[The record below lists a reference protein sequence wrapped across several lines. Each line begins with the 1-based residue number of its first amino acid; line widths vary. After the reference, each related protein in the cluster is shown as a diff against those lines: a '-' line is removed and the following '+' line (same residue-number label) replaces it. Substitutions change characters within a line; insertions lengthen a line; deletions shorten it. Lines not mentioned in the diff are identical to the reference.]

1 MKEPDP
7 LTIHPDVDITMVVPY
22 YNPGERLRSTVDELV
37 RTLTTAGVTFEV
49 IAVDDGSTDGSGR
62 YLEGADASVI
72 QIQLPCN
79 AGKGEALRTGFARGR
94 GSYIGFIDADG
105 DLPPE
110 QVKTFVQIAQQA
122 GPDMVLGTKR
132 DSRAEVD
139 FSRLRQI
146 TSWTWQQLVRALF
159 HVPSHDTQ
167 TGLKLFRRN
176 VLATVL
182 PHTQERRFALDLEL
196 LVLAQRFG
204 FRQIVE
210 VPVIIRGRLGST
222 LSSKAALIM
231 AFDLAMIFT
240 RVRISHRYDQAHLAR
255 LSLTAAQAPTG

>member
-1 MKEPDP
+1 
-7 LTIHPDVDITMVVPY
+7 
-22 YNPGERLRSTVDELV
+22 
-37 RTLTTAGVTFEV
+37 
-49 IAVDDGSTDGSGR
+49 
-62 YLEGADASVI
+62 
-72 QIQLPCN
+72 
-79 AGKGEALRTGFARGR
+79 
-94 GSYIGFIDADG
+94 
-105 DLPPE
+105 
-110 QVKTFVQIAQQA
+110 
-122 GPDMVLGTKR
+122 
-132 DSRAEVD
+132 
-139 FSRLRQI
+139 
-146 TSWTWQQLVRALF
+146 
-159 HVPSHDTQ
+159 
-167 TGLKLFRRN
+167 
-176 VLATVL
+176 VL